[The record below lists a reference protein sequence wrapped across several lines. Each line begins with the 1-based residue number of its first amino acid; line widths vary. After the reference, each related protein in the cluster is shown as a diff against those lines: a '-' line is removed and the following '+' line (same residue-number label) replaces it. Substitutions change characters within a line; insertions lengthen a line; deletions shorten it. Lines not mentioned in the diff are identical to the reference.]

1 MRTTR
6 QFRAFLVV
14 SGAAVLASLGW
25 GWIRWRG
32 AAPERAA
39 WASVQR
45 DLEIGSA
52 RIDSL
57 RWALAHQEAELSAD
71 KRAIASASERL
82 DHLRREAVDGHLPE
96 AEYRRYER
104 EVDRHNES
112 VESHNLELTA
122 IQRTHAEY
130 SAAIDA
136 YNALA
141 DSANELQRRAVQEG
155 IQLSA
160 PDR

>member
-1 MRTTR
+1 VRVTR
-6 QFRAFLVV
+6 QFRVFLGL
-14 SGAAVLASLGW
+14 SAAAVLASLGW

-45 DLEIGSA
+45 DMAVESA

-57 RWALAHQEAELSAD
+57 RWEIAHMETELNAD
-71 KRAIASASERL
+71 KRAIASAAERL
-82 DHLRREAVDGHLPE
+82 AHIRREAVNGALPE
-96 AEYRRYER
+96 AEYRRYQR
-104 EVDRHNES
+104 EVERHNEA
-112 VESHNLELTA
+112 VASHNIELA
-122 IQRTHAEY
+122 ALQRTYAEY
-130 SAAIDA
+130 SASVDA

-155 IQLSA
+155 VQLA
-160 PDR
+160 EPR

>member
-1 MRTTR
+1 LTR

-14 SGAAVLASLGW
+14 SGVAVLASLGW

-39 WASVQR
+39 WASVER
-45 DLEIGSA
+45 DMAVESA

-57 RWALAHQEAELSAD
+57 RWEIAHMETELNAD
-71 KRAIASASERL
+71 KRAIASAAERL
-82 DHLRREAVDGHLPE
+82 AHIRREAVNGALPE
-96 AEYRRYER
+96 AAYRRYER
-104 EVDRHNES
+104 EVERHNEA
-112 VESHNLELTA
+112 VESHNLELATL
-122 IQRTHAEY
+122 QRTYAEY
-130 SAAIDA
+130 SASVDA

-155 IQLSA
+155 VQLA
-160 PDR
+160 VPDS